1 MYRFLLR
8 PRWIL
13 FTLAVIVA
21 IVAMINLGFWQL
33 RRLDERREFNATVE
47 DRVDQSAVALD
58 ELVPAG
64 AEVGD
69 DSLKDVEWRPV
80 EASGRYLDDEDV
92 RIVNRSQ
99 GGLAG
104 DYIVTPLRLDDGRI
118 LLVARGF
125 VAPPEGGVP
134 PAPAGEVI
142 VEGRLRRSQVRRT
155 GALSD
160 PGTGTLT
167 EALRVDIPRL
177 EAQLPGAVEPM
188 YIELTASQPAESGD
202 FPEPIAE
209 PELDEGPHLSYAI
222 QWFLFSAI
230 AVVGWIL
237 AVRRSRKVRP

>member
-13 FTLAVIVA
+13 FTLAVVVA

-33 RRLDERREFNATVE
+33 RRLDERREFNAAVE
-47 DRVDQSAVALD
+47 DRIDRPAVAID
-58 ELVPAG
+58 ELVPAD

-69 DSLKDVEWRPV
+69 IRLDDVEWRPV
-80 EASGRYLDDEDV
+80 EASGRYLGDQEV

-99 GGLAG
+99 GGRAG
-104 DYIVTPLRLDDGRI
+104 DNVVTPLQLDDGSI

-125 VAPPEGGVP
+125 VPLAEAAT
-134 PAPAGEVI
+134 PAPSGEVT

-160 PGTGTLT
+160 PGTGRLT
-167 EALRVDIPRL
+167 EAQRVDIPRL
-177 EAQLPGAVEPM
+177 EPQLPGDAVPM
-188 YIELTASQPAESGD
+188 YIELTASQPAESGV

-209 PELDEGPHLSYAI
+209 PELGDGPHLSYAV
-222 QWFLFSAI
+222 QWFLFSTI
-230 AVVGWIL
+230 AAVGWVL
-237 AVRRSRKVRP
+237 AVTRSRRVRP